1 MIFKNRQEAGVL
13 LAEKLMK
20 YRGTD
25 STVYALPRGG
35 VVVGAEIAKLLAIP
49 LDAAVVKKIGHPYN
63 PEYAICAVSENGD
76 LVCNEE
82 ETKFVSEDWLNNA
95 IVRGK
100 EEAILRRQSY
110 LKIKKALSAKGKI
123 AIVVDDGIATGL
135 TMKAAIK
142 WIKSCKPKKIVVAVP
157 VIPKETASE
166 LEKEIDE
173 LVSLDISEY
182 FLGAVGS
189 YYLNFSQVSD
199 DEVERMLSEKYE

>member
-1 MIFKNRQEAGVL
+1 MIFKNRQEAGAL

-25 STVYALPRGG
+25 SIVYALPRGG

-49 LDAAVVKKIGHPYN
+49 LDVAVVKKIGHPYS
-63 PEYAICAVSENGD
+63 PEYAICAVSESGD

-82 ETKFVSEDWLNNA
+82 EKQFVSENWLNNA
-95 IVRGK
+95 IAGGK
-100 EEAILRRQSY
+100 EEAVLRRQSY
-110 LKIKKALSAKGKI
+110 SKIKKTIPAEGKT
-123 AIVVDDGIATGL
+123 AIVVDDGVATGL

-142 WIKSCKPKKIVVAVP
+142 WIKNQEPKKIVVAVP

-166 LEKEIDE
+166 LGKEIDE
-173 LVSLDISEY
+173 LVCLDIPEY

-189 YYLNFSQVSD
+189 YYVNFSQISD

>member
-25 STVYALPRGG
+25 SMVYALPRGG

-49 LDAAVVKKIGHPYN
+49 LDVAVVKKIGHPYN
-63 PEYAICAVSENGD
+63 PEYAICAVSENSD

-82 ETKFVSEDWLNNA
+82 EKQFVSEDWLNNA
-95 IVRGK
+95 IARGK
-100 EEAILRRQSY
+100 EDAILKRQSY

-123 AIVVDDGIATGL
+123 AIVVDDGVATGL

-142 WIKSCKPKKIVVAVP
+142 WIKSCKPKKIVVAVT
-157 VIPKETASE
+157 VIPKETANE
-166 LEKEIDE
+166 LEKEVDE
-173 LVSLDISEY
+173 LISLDIPEY

-189 YYLNFSQVSD
+189 YYLNFSQVND
-199 DEVERMLSEKYE
+199 DEVERILSEKYE